1 MGTIKDLASMAV
13 AFTYVMG
20 VKVLWLPVWAVQ
32 RGVERLRGKR

>member
-1 MGTIKDLASMAV
+1 MNPIKATGQIIGMVA

-32 RGVERLRGKR
+32 RALGKK